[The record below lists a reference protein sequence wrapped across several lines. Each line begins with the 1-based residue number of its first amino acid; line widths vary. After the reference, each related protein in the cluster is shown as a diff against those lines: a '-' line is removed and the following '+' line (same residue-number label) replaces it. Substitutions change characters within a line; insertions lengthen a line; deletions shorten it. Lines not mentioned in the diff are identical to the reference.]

1 MPSKGKRDRKN
12 LTKPKP
18 SSRSKRT
25 GGAGGNTSRTKA
37 PPKRTLVK
45 RLDSIFSQFIRLRAV
60 DETGHGNC
68 YTCGSRRHFSEVHCG
83 HFMSRACMSTRWE
96 PTNCAFQCAR
106 CNCFRSG
113 EQYIFGQNL
122 DRDHGEGT
130 AERLHI
136 ESKKTKRWTS
146 AELQDMCHHYK
157 RRVDELKRQKG
168 L

>member
-1 MPSKGKRDRKN
+1 M
-12 LTKPKP
+12 
-18 SSRSKRT
+18 
-25 GGAGGNTSRTKA
+25 A
-37 PPKRTLVK
+37 
-45 RLDSIFSQFIRLRAV
+45 
-60 DETGHGNC
+60 
-68 YTCGSRRHFSEVHCG
+68 
-83 HFMSRACMSTRWE
+83 TRWNE
-96 PTNCAFQCAR
+96 FNCSFQCAR

-113 EQYIFGQNL
+113 EQYICGQNL

-146 AELQDMCHHYK
+146 AELQEMCHHYK